1 MQQAATLASWIREEA
16 ALWVRA
22 GVARLLPICF
32 LVLMFVFGHSGITIF
47 VALATLCCM
56 LCITH
61 LPLNEIRA

>member
-1 MQQAATLASWIREEA
+1 MQQAVTLASWIREEA
-16 ALWVRA
+16 ALWGRA

-32 LVLMFVFGHSGITIF
+32 LVLMFVFGHSRITSSLPSLPS
-47 VALATLCCM
+47 VVC